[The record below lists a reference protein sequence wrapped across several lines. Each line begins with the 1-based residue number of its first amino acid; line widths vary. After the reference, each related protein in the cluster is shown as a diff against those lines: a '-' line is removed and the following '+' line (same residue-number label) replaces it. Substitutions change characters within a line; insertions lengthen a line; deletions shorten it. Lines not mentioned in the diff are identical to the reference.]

1 MSVHYLI
8 GLHVKGD
15 SMPTISVEQSLLAKL
30 MSDYGCS
37 HDINDVD
44 HRLPLLGT
52 DIDTCNEETL
62 DIEIFPDRP
71 DLLSGE
77 TLSVAMRSFLHNK
90 PTLERLSLQDSGIH
104 ISVDS
109 ELKTI
114 RPVILGA
121 VVKGLQM
128 KDDEEMDSF
137 IKNLMEHQEKLHFA
151 LGRGRRRASIGVHDL
166 NSIEA
171 PFKVRAVPRTHSFIP
186 LAKQTAMDIETI
198 LTEHPKGIDYAHLLA
213 GMDMVPI
220 IEDASGS
227 VLSFPPV
234 INGAHTTVHSGTRDL
249 FIDVTG
255 WDRRACESCL
265 MLVAL
270 QAKQRG
276 GEIQS
281 VKLTD
286 CDGNQEVLPNW
297 TPVEHRIPE
306 RLVKTILGR
315 ELTDEEIKQSIT
327 RMGGEFVGRDLAR
340 DEEIQEGNS
349 MQFAHDGENMLLF
362 EMPRWRFDIL
372 HPVDIIEDLAIGHG
386 FEDLGEDVPR
396 APMNAIPR
404 EDEHLRRRIR
414 TSMQGMG
421 FMQIQSLTLS
431 NEFDQFE
438 RMRWIPTNEITQIT
452 NPITHEHTMMRQFLL
467 PGLLKLLATN
477 RHHDLPQSVYEL
489 GTVVRDHKNA
499 QRLAFIT
506 AERSGGFA
514 AIRGRIQAFLRDM
527 GASQVEIEPLP
538 DNEGPWLAGR
548 AAKVLIKSEW
558 VGCFGEVDP
567 SIGQTFELLV
577 PMNAAEFDVDAL
589 NRCLIDP
596 V

>member
-1 MSVHYLI
+1 
-8 GLHVKGD
+8 
-15 SMPTISVEQSLLAKL
+15 
-30 MSDYGCS
+30 
-37 HDINDVD
+37 
-44 HRLPLLGT
+44 
-52 DIDTCNEETL
+52 
-62 DIEIFPDRP
+62 
-71 DLLSGE
+71 
-77 TLSVAMRSFLHNK
+77 
-90 PTLERLSLQDSGIH
+90 
-104 ISVDS
+104 
-109 ELKTI
+109 
-114 RPVILGA
+114 
-121 VVKGLQM
+121 M
-128 KDDEEMDSF
+128 KDNTEMDSF
-137 IKNLMEHQEKLHFA
+137 IKNLMDHQEKLHFA

-166 NSIEA
+166 NSIKA
-171 PFKVRAVPRTHSFIP
+171 PFRVRAVPRTHSFIP
-186 LAKQTAMDIETI
+186 LANDTEMNIEAI
-198 LTEHPKGIDYAHLLA
+198 LSEHPKGMDYAHLLE
-213 GMDMVPI
+213 GMEKVPI
-220 IEDASGS
+220 IEDTTGS
-227 VLSFPPV
+227 VLSFPPI
-234 INGAHTTVHSGTRDL
+234 INGSHTTVHSGTRDL

-286 CDGNQEVLPNW
+286 CDGNHETLPNW

-315 ELTDEEIKQSIT
+315 ELTDEEMKHSIT
-327 RMGGEFVGRDLAR
+327 RMGGHFVGRVPAKQN
-340 DEEIQEGNS
+340 EIQNGHS
-349 MQFAHDGENMLLF
+349 MQYAHEGENMLCF

-372 HPVDIIEDLAIGHG
+372 HPVDLIEDLAIGHG
-386 FEDLGEDVPR
+386 FEDLGQDVPR

-404 EDEHLRRRIR
+404 SDEHLRRRIR
-414 TSMQGMG
+414 TSLQGMS

-431 NEFDQFE
+431 NEYDQFE

-452 NPITHEHTMMRQFLL
+452 NPITQEHTMMRQFLL
-467 PGLLKLLATN
+467 PGLLRLLATN

-489 GTVVRDHKNA
+489 GTVVRDHKNM

-527 GASQVEIEPLP
+527 GAEEFVIEALP
-538 DNEGPWLAGR
+538 ENEGPWLAGR
-548 AAKVLIKSEW
+548 AAKVLIKDEW
-558 VGCFGEVDP
+558 IGCFGEIDP

-577 PMNAAEFDVDAL
+577 PMNAAEFDVDGL
-589 NRCLIDP
+589 NRCLNDP